1 MTQSGLGAGPSER
14 TQTGTRTRQ
23 SISSTLDT
31 SQVFVHGLYR
41 DMPNHVVK
49 KLFAKFGEVTD
60 AFNTGKGYGFVSY
73 KTEDQ
78 ARMVRLKN

>member
-1 MTQSGLGAGPSER
+1 M
-14 TQTGTRTRQ
+14 
-23 SISSTLDT
+23 
-31 SQVFVHGLYR
+31 FVHGLYR